1 MAIAGLYSGGAPG
14 RGAAYQSIALK
25 ERIMASRMVLVCLGI
40 AVLSSCVRAQD
51 PMTAPATVG
60 QLKQALEEN
69 NAAMRAEIKTAIAEA
84 LALRDK
90 TQESSPAPLTPPGTL
105 EERVEILEKLAAN
118 HDAQLNQ
125 IVTMSEPGQYRVR
138 FDTTPQKAALQQ
150 GIRNLAPQE
159 GGTFVINN
167 RTPWIQTLYVNGTP
181 QYVQPGQVL
190 PVVVRPGTVM
200 SWLPGQQ
207 RLTWHIGA
215 PDFKQ
220 TVELLPRQPEYVA
233 GWASY

>member
-1 MAIAGLYSGGAPG
+1 
-14 RGAAYQSIALK
+14 
-25 ERIMASRMVLVCLGI
+25 MASRMVLVCLGI

-90 TQESSPAPLTPPGTL
+90 TQENNPAPVTPPVSL

-118 HDAQLNQ
+118 HEAQLNQ
-125 IVTMSEPGQYRVR
+125 IVTMSEPGQYRLR

-150 GIRNLAPQE
+150 GIRNIAPQE
-159 GGTFVINN
+159 GGQFIIRN
-167 RTPWIQTLYVNGTP
+167 RTPWFQTLYVNGSP
-181 QYVQPGQVL
+181 QYVLAYQTLSVP
-190 PVVVRPGTVM
+190 VRPGTVM
-200 SWLPGQQ
+200 TWLPGQQ
-207 RLTWHIGA
+207 KITWHIGV
-215 PDFKQ
+215 PDFLQ
-220 TVELLPRQPEYVA
+220 TVDLLARQPEYVA